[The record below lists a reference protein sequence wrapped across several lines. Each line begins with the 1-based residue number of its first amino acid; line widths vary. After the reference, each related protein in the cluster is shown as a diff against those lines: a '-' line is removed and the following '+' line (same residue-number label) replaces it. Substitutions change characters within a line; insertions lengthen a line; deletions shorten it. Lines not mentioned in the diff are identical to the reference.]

1 MRIDPEGRFES
12 VIGAYAHGDFELA
25 ASYFAEDCHYAIY
38 VPAKPGPF
46 GGVVNGRAAIR
57 ERFER
62 IAEEFEAIEYEAHI
76 LAAREDRVRAQVFYL
91 FRHRETGEKIDG
103 VGRIEAVFEDGKIID
118 WRAYHDADR
127 IQAFVRLCR
136 SKGSAGAFDE
146 LNRIFQSRG
155 SRASGETREIDA
167 TR

>member
-1 MRIDPEGRFES
+1 MRIDPEGRFEAA
-12 VIGAYAHGDFELA
+12 IGAYAHGDFELA

-38 VPAKPGPF
+38 VPTEPGPF
-46 GGVVNGRAAIR
+46 GGVINGRAAIR

-62 IAEEFEAIEYEAHI
+62 VAEEFDAIKYEAHI
-76 LAAREDRVRAQVFYL
+76 LAARENRVRAQIFYV

-103 VGRIEAVFEDGKIID
+103 VGRIEAVFEAGKIID

-136 SKGSAGAFDE
+136 SKRSAGAFDE
-146 LNRIFQSRG
+146 INRICESKGR
-155 SRASGETREIDA
+155 SASGEAGAIDA